1 MSTHWVRVFFAT
13 HGCAIIRNNGLRWS
27 WLTLVHTDINYKSN
41 SSDMYTL
48 LEVIRWYLQS
58 NTKLLKETQAGIPY
72 FSYFVIHSALHKW
85 IESGVL
91 NCISG
96 HNSLAKRARRSDD
109 STAVC
114 IDLLWKKNAALS
126 LGLRQHLFIYFFS
139 PLFCFSSLPNKKKTE
154 MTPVCMGSGL

>member
-58 NTKLLKETQAGIPY
+58 NTKLLNETQAGIPY

-114 IDLLWKKNAALS
+114 IDLLWKMLHCLWVCANIY
-126 LGLRQHLFIYFFS
+126 LFIFS
-139 PLFCFSSLPNKKKTE
+139 LRCSVFHLCQIKKKNWNDTS
-154 MTPVCMGSGL
+154 MHGVRA